1 MPKTKVQ
8 KKEIISGLKGKLD
21 EMKSAVFVNFSGI
34 PVKEINEL
42 RNICRDENVGY
53 VVAKKTLL
61 KKVLG
66 DIGFTDIKDDNFS
79 GEVATVIG
87 FEDEITPAKLIS
99 AFAKGH
105 DKMKILG
112 GVLEGSLIDEH
123 KVKALAQL
131 PSKQE
136 LIANVVGTIA
146 APLTGFVTVLSGN
159 LRNFV
164 YALNAI
170 KEKKS

>member
-66 DIGFTDIKDDNFS
+66 DIGLTDIKDDNFS

-87 FEDEITPAKLIS
+87 FEDEIAPAKLIS
-99 AFAKGH
+99 AFAKSH

-112 GVLEGSLIDEH
+112 GVLEGLLIDEH

-159 LRNFV
+159 LRGLV

-170 KEKKS
+170 KDKKS